1 MRKILEGSLLYRLLT
16 AAAGWIDRQWQK
28 SLLSRLFTPPRRER
42 GGTGVLAALARKAHR
57 GLCRGFEAVRLD
69 RALEGSVTQRAYF
82 WVALAVFWG
91 PILPTMAVLALALL
105 AFGSLFLVYGKH
117 REREA
122 VHTPLTKWILLFAG
136 VELGSTL
143 LSVTVRESMRTGLLT
158 AAFTLFALT
167 VPDVCRERRA
177 LDKLLGL
184 MAAAGT
190 LVALGGLAQAVTGVE
205 GNRVWIDTAN
215 FSDITLRVWSTLENP
230 NVLSEYLLLI
240 IPLAAAGVYTAES
253 RRGKIAYGLG
263 AAAMLL
269 CLVLTW
275 SRGGWLGLAIGA
287 ALFLVLMDRRFIP
300 LGLLGAVGLLAI
312 LPDSI
317 MTRLLSVGNMA
328 DSSTSYRVYI
338 WMACLNM
345 LKDYWLSGFGTGVA
359 AFQAV
364 YPHYSF
370 NAVFAPHSH
379 NLFLQTFCENGILG
393 ILALLGSFC
402 SAALC
407 LGRTLTAAKDKRT
420 KVQAAALMASVA
432 GFAAQSMTDHS
443 FYNFRVEL
451 MFWTVVGAAAAL
463 YALVTKE
470 ARE

>member
-1 MRKILEGSLLYRLLT
+1 MKRILEGSLLYRLLT
-16 AAAGWIDRQWQK
+16 AAAAWIDRQWQK
-28 SLLSRLFTPPRRER
+28 SFLARLFTPPSAPR
-42 GGTGVLAALARKAHR
+42 GGTGILAALARKAHR

-69 RALEGSVTQRAYF
+69 RALEGSVTQRAFF

-105 AFGSLFLVYGKH
+105 AFGSLFLVYGKE
-117 REREA
+117 RERTA
-122 VHTPLTKWILLFAG
+122 VYTPLTKWILLFAG
-136 VELGSTL
+136 MELGSTF
-143 LSVTVRESMRTGLLT
+143 LSVTVLESMRTGLLV

-167 VPDVCRERRA
+167 VPDVCRERWE
-177 LDKLLGL
+177 LDRLLGL
-184 MAAAGT
+184 MVASGS
-190 LVALGGLAQAVTGVE
+190 LVALGGVLQAALGVE
-205 GNRVWIDTAN
+205 GNLVWIDEVEFT
-215 FSDITLRVWSTLENP
+215 DITLRVWSTLENP
-230 NVLSEYLLLI
+230 NVLSEYLLLV
-240 IPLAAAGVYTAES
+240 IPLAAAGIYTARS
-253 RRGKIAYGLG
+253 RLGKLASGLG
-263 AAAMLL
+263 AAVMLL

-300 LGLLGAVGLLAI
+300 LGLVATVGLLAI

-317 MTRLLSVGNMA
+317 MARLMSVGNMA

-345 LKDYWLSGFGTGVA
+345 LKDYWLSGFGTGVP
-359 AFQAV
+359 AFQAI

-393 ILALLGSFC
+393 IFALLGSFC

-407 LGRTLTAAKDKRT
+407 LGRTMTAAGDKRT
-420 KVQAAALMASVA
+420 KVQAAALMAAGA

-443 FYNFRVEL
+443 FYNFRVVL

>member
-1 MRKILEGSLLYRLLT
+1 MKRILEGSLLYRLLT
-16 AAAGWIDRQWQK
+16 AAAAWIDRQWQK
-28 SLLSRLFTPPRRER
+28 SFLARLFTPPSAPR
-42 GGTGVLAALARKAHR
+42 GGTGILAALARKAHR

-69 RALEGSVTQRAYF
+69 RALEGSVTQRAFF

-91 PILPTMAVLALALL
+91 PILPTMAVLALTLL
-105 AFGSLFLVYGKH
+105 AFGSLFLVYGKE
-117 REREA
+117 RERTA
-122 VHTPLTKWILLFAG
+122 VYTPLTKWILLFAG
-136 VELGSTL
+136 TELGSTF
-143 LSVTVRESMRTGLLT
+143 LSVTMLESMRTGLLV

-167 VPDVCRERRA
+167 VPDVCRERRE
-177 LDKLLGL
+177 LDRLLGL
-184 MAAAGT
+184 MVASGS
-190 LVALGGLAQAVTGVE
+190 LVALGGVLQAALGVE
-205 GNRVWIDTAN
+205 GNLVWIDEVE

-230 NVLSEYLLLI
+230 NVLSEYLLLV
-240 IPLAAAGVYTAES
+240 IPLAAAGIYTARS
-253 RRGKIAYGLG
+253 RLGKLASGLG
-263 AAAMLL
+263 AAVMLL

-300 LGLLGAVGLLAI
+300 LGLVAAVGLLAI

-317 MTRLLSVGNMA
+317 MARLMSVGNMA

-345 LKDYWLSGFGTGVA
+345 LKDYWLSGFGTGVP
-359 AFQAV
+359 AFQAI

-393 ILALLGSFC
+393 IFALLGSFC

-407 LGRTLTAAKDKRT
+407 LGRTMTAAGDKRT
-420 KVQAAALMASVA
+420 KVQAAALMAAGA

-443 FYNFRVEL
+443 FYNFRVVL

>member
-1 MRKILEGSLLYRLLT
+1 
-16 AAAGWIDRQWQK
+16 
-28 SLLSRLFTPPRRER
+28 
-42 GGTGVLAALARKAHR
+42 
-57 GLCRGFEAVRLD
+57 
-69 RALEGSVTQRAYF
+69 
-82 WVALAVFWG
+82 
-91 PILPTMAVLALALL
+91 
-105 AFGSLFLVYGKH
+105 
-117 REREA
+117 
-122 VHTPLTKWILLFAG
+122 
-136 VELGSTL
+136 
-143 LSVTVRESMRTGLLT
+143 
-158 AAFTLFALT
+158 
-167 VPDVCRERRA
+167 
-177 LDKLLGL
+177 
-184 MAAAGT
+184 
-190 LVALGGLAQAVTGVE
+190 
-205 GNRVWIDTAN
+205 
-215 FSDITLRVWSTLENP
+215 
-230 NVLSEYLLLI
+230 
-240 IPLAAAGVYTAES
+240 
-253 RRGKIAYGLG
+253 
-263 AAAMLL
+263 
-269 CLVLTW
+269 
-275 SRGGWLGLAIGA
+275 
-287 ALFLVLMDRRFIP
+287 
-300 LGLLGAVGLLAI
+300 
-312 LPDSI
+312 